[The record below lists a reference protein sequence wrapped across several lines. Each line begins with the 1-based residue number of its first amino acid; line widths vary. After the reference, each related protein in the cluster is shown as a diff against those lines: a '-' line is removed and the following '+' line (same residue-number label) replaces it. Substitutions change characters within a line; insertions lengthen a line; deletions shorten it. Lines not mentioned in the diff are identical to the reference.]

1 MAKCG
6 TCGAERWLRSMNR
19 RQLDERGPLSKPAYH
34 QTRREIVLITGGS
47 SGLGLATAKRLARE
61 GAKVY
66 ITGRRQQE
74 LDTAVAEIGHG
85 AQAIRGDIS
94 VASDLDRIFSTIKDQ
109 SGRLDILFANAGG
122 GEFAALGSIT
132 EAQFDKYFDI
142 NVKGTLF
149 TVQKALPLMP
159 GGGAIVINGSITSIK
174 GTPAFGVYAA
184 TKAALRS
191 FARTWAS
198 DLKGRD
204 IRVNVVA
211 PGVFVT
217 PAYKTEL
224 GMNDEQIDQFIT
236 HVKEITPLGRPGSP
250 DEVAKSVS
258 FLASDDASYI
268 TGIELFVDGGQA
280 QV

>member
-1 MAKCG
+1 MSAAPYQNLHTTKHAG
-6 TCGAERWLRSMNR
+6 KIA
-19 RQLDERGPLSKPAYH
+19 
-34 QTRREIVLITGGS
+34 LITGGS

-61 GAKVY
+61 GALVY

-85 AQAIRGDIS
+85 AKAIRGDIS
-94 VASDLDRIFSTIKDQ
+94 VASDLDRIFSTIKDE
-109 SGRLDILFANAGG
+109 SGRLDVLFANAGG

-132 EAQFDKYFDI
+132 EAQFDKYFGI

-159 GGGAIVINGSITSIK
+159 AGSAIVINGSIASIK

-224 GMNDEQIDQFIT
+224 GMSDAQIDQYIA
-236 HVKEITPLGRPGSP
+236 HVKEITPLGRAGAP
-250 DEVAKSVS
+250 DEIAKSVS